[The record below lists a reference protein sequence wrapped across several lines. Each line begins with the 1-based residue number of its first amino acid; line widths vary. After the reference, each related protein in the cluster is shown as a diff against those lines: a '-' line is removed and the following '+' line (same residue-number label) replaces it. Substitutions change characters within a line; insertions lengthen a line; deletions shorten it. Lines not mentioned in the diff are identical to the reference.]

1 MGAQPGD
8 GKVAL
13 VTGASGG
20 LGRAIALALAE
31 DGFEVVVHGRSQE
44 RRAEVVAEIGRRGG
58 RAREVGGDLADPDGP
73 AAVARDAG
81 PVDVLVNN
89 AGISAWG
96 PTEQMSAETVDAL
109 FAANVRGPFLLV
121 GALAPTMVERGSG
134 VVVNIASMAGEIGL
148 RGGAA
153 YGATKAGL
161 AAMTRAWAVEYADAG
176 IRVNAVAPGPVST
189 DPAKQE
195 RIDALGRTTLLR
207 RPAAPDEIAGL
218 VSYLASDR
226 ATYLTGATL
235 DVDGGRTA
243 A

>member
-1 MGAQPGD
+1 M
-8 GKVAL
+8 
-13 VTGASGG
+13 
-20 LGRAIALALAE
+20 I
-31 DGFEVVVHGRSQE
+31 
-44 RRAEVVAEIGRRGG
+44 
-58 RAREVGGDLADPDGP
+58 
-73 AAVARDAG
+73 
-81 PVDVLVNN
+81 
-89 AGISAWG
+89 
-96 PTEQMSAETVDAL
+96 
-109 FAANVRGPFLLV
+109 
-121 GALAPTMVERGSG
+121 ERGSG